1 MLNAEN
7 ATVPANVPFVKGK
20 VIVRIRKFGVTAL
33 KTVTPFSYWFVC
45 RTVGHLKVALL
56 FPTSGF
62 LGALAVRH

>member
-33 KTVTPFSYWFVC
+33 KTVTPFLLNEMEYEAKC
-45 RTVGHLKVALL
+45 RKRPLTK
-56 FPTSGF
+56 
-62 LGALAVRH
+62 